1 MGIMEKAVITSTVD
15 LSDGGCNAC
24 GLVED
29 TMYTLAIND
38 VEIPVDDLT
47 VNSLVMAIALRKG
60 YKQELV
66 MDISD
71 EYIVYKNG
79 VESIQLIE
87 DVDQLTYSNDTL
99 TIETA
104 NKILDTNILL
114 TKVNEILTKLFK
126 LEELDF
132 VL

>member
-1 MGIMEKAVITSTVD
+1 MDNVEKAIITSTVD

-29 TMYTLAIND
+29 TIYTLAIND
-38 VEIPVDDLT
+38 VDIPVDDLT
-47 VNSLVMAIALRKG
+47 VNSLVMAITLRKG

-71 EYIVYKNG
+71 EYLLYRKGDHTVKLFEE
-79 VESIQLIE
+79 VE
-87 DVDQLTYSNDTL
+87 DLTYSTNTM
-99 TIETA
+99 TIETS
-104 NKILDTNILL
+104 NKIADTKQLL
-114 TKVNEILTKLFK
+114 AKVNEILTTLFK
-126 LEELDF
+126 LEELEF

>member
-1 MGIMEKAVITSTVD
+1 MEKAVITSTVD